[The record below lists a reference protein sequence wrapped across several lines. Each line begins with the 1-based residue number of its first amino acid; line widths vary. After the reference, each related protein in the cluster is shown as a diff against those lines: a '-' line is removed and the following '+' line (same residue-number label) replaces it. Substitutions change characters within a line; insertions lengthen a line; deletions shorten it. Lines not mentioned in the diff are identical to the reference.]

1 MIVCSGR
8 KRLWRCKKN
17 RGFKMGIKKQDF
29 SNWWFGSSVKLER
42 VTAAQLRKEIE
53 EENVGEEV
61 DLEDIPQQLSE
72 AERAQAR
79 IEDNN

>member
-1 MIVCSGR
+1 
-8 KRLWRCKKN
+8 
-17 RGFKMGIKKQDF
+17 MGIKKQDF